1 MCAACRFRAGVALCG
16 ARRGLCGFAGC
27 AESAVY
33 RVCVSYPAR
42 WRAGR
47 GVRIGPDVF
56 LSGPRKRFAHT
67 SDCAGFAARR
77 RCLRPRAEY
86 GAVGLFASS
95 PLRRGRRAGAR
106 SRPPDE
112 RGRGGGFS
120 DAADNIRPRPT
131 DLQDDWEVSD
141 LHSAA
146 NRRILS
152 EAPSA
157 HTSDGLLHIAASCGF
172 VRLRR
177 GVPAC
182 RGAFRRCRGPFASR
196 HSGFRAFSRR
206 CFWGTPV
213 FGGGGPCDG
222 GCRRRFVGC
231 ARRSPSLGRMAG
243 EGGDSGSRGRA
254 FATTDAECEFF
265 LKRKFCIFE
274 KLS

>member
-1 MCAACRFRAGVALCG
+1 MVRTFFCPVLVRGLHIRPTVPVLPHGVA
-16 ARRGLCGFAGC
+16 ASGL
-27 AESAVY
+27 
-33 RVCVSYPAR
+33 
-42 WRAGR
+42 GR
-47 GVRIGPDVF
+47 NTEP
-56 LSGPRKRFAHT
+56 S
-67 SDCAGFAARR
+67 
-77 RCLRPRAEY
+77 
-86 GAVGLFASS
+86 ASS

-106 SRPPDE
+106 SRPPEE

-152 EAPSA
+152 EALSA

-177 GVPAC
+177 GIPAC

-206 CFWGTPV
+206 CFGVP
-213 FGGGGPCDG
+213 
-222 GCRRRFVGC
+222 R
-231 ARRSPSLGRMAG
+231 SLGGRSVRWGLPPAVRRMRETEPEPEPRTGAG
-243 EGGDSGSRGRA
+243 EGGDSGGRGRA

>member
-1 MCAACRFRAGVALCG
+1 MSGSCSVVCGMSFPCRRRVVRGSSRLVRVCRVCGVCRVSGVCRIRRDGVPVGVSGLVRTFFCPVLVRGLHIRPTVPVLPHGVA
-16 ARRGLCGFAGC
+16 ASGL
-27 AESAVY
+27 
-33 RVCVSYPAR
+33 
-42 WRAGR
+42 GR
-47 GVRIGPDVF
+47 NTEP
-56 LSGPRKRFAHT
+56 S
-67 SDCAGFAARR
+67 
-77 RCLRPRAEY
+77 
-86 GAVGLFASS
+86 ASS

-120 DAADNIRPRPT
+120 DAANNIRPRPT

-231 ARRSPSLGRMAG
+231 ARRSPSLGRG
-243 EGGDSGSRGRA
+243 RGRGREEIRA
-254 FATTDAECEFF
+254 VAAGLLRRRMRNVNFF
-265 LKRKFCIFE
+265 
-274 KLS
+274 